1 MRRCPVWHHFVLA
14 LLRRRFG
21 QAEDRLAVDYNKLTR
36 HFCQFGLILRAQAL
50 G

>member
-1 MRRCPVWHHFVLA
+1 MRRYLVWYHFVSA

-21 QAEDRLAVDYNKLTR
+21 QAEDRLAKYYNKLTR
-36 HFCQFGLILRAQAL
+36 YFCQYGLILRAQPL

>member
-1 MRRCPVWHHFVLA
+1 MRRYPVWYHFVSA

-21 QAEDRLAVDYNKLTR
+21 QAEDRLAKYYNKLTR
-36 HFCQFGLILRAQAL
+36 YFCQYGLILRAQPL